1 MQKIA
6 ATNWWLFIKLPQIDK
21 IRQLWE
27 RFAFQLKKN
36 QNNDSSLPNDHNQI
50 KKRAKIPKHP
60 RHSLD
65 QVQSSECR
73 RDHLLLLLTTLHY
86 GSLARPCLPHFQ
98 LQNQN
103 RASPVPASLDA
114 AAAGHWHCIP
124 LSYALALFFDSVFNN
139 MISGVWCDVD
149 VVEFSYYG
157 APTPTPKEQLY
168 TELVDGLRGSD
179 SCIGFG
185 SQVLLP

>member
-1 MQKIA
+1 MSPSKPQ
-6 ATNWWLFIKLPQIDK
+6 NHHSYLLLLLLPFFLLLFPPSPNNPAKTLLFLFLSSAFFVLPPAPIQ
-21 IRQLWE
+21 
-27 RFAFQLKKN
+27 
-36 QNNDSSLPNDHNQI
+36 
-50 KKRAKIPKHP
+50 
-60 RHSLD
+60 
-65 QVQSSECR
+65 CR